1 MPRADNIPASMALLK
16 PLIIGPTKSG
26 KTDWA
31 MRAAEAG
38 FNVLYFDGDI
48 ATQTIAQ
55 LSPEG
60 KKRLYLMEIGDRLV
74 GDSFEPRMI
83 KTLAAFFTA
92 TRMLWNDAKQREY
105 SATKDEHNE
114 DGTCVDEI
122 WELRPSHFD
131 HNWVW
136 VLDSWTT
143 AAYSAMLDKANSQG
157 IDLGD
162 IEKADQGIYA
172 GAGNRLTNILATIRS
187 ARCHVVVVAH
197 PSQFEKTK
205 SPTNV
210 RAGDVKAKDRIVEW
224 TKMIPAS
231 SSNPHGFKM
240 GKDFTDIGWMDV
252 SIAGRR
258 ELNFKLTG
266 DRISG
271 GHLESKGDPRGD
283 HRFVDLIKKI
293 GGAVPDGQQGLG
305 SGLTIYAPNTFK
317 PASPASKKNL
327 LAGAP
332 KTHEPLQA
340 STEVK
345 PLKGLAGI
353 GGLPRAISPT

>member
-1 MPRADNIPASMALLK
+1 MPRADNIPAHMALLK

-31 MRAAEAG
+31 MRAAEQG
-38 FNVLYFDGDI
+38 FNVLYLDGDI

-60 KKRLYLMEIGDRLV
+60 KKRLFLMDVSDRLV

-92 TRMLWNDAKQREY
+92 TQMVWNDTKQKLY
-105 SATKDEHNE
+105 SSTLDKHNE
-114 DGTCVDEI
+114 DGTAVDEI
-122 WELRPSHFD
+122 WVMRPSRFD
-131 HNWVW
+131 HNWVI

-143 AAYSAMLDKANSQG
+143 ASYSAMLDKAEDMGVS
-157 IDLGD
+157 LAD
-162 IEKADQGIYA
+162 IEKVEQNIYA
-172 GAGNRLTNILATIRS
+172 GVGNRLTNILATIRT
-187 ARCHVVVVAH
+187 ARCHIVVVAH

-252 SIAGRR
+252 TGLGKR
-258 ELNFKLTG
+258 ELNFQLTG
-266 DRISG
+266 ERISG
-271 GHLESKGDPRGD
+271 GHLDSKGDPRGN
-283 HRFVDLIKKI
+283 HKFSDLVKKV
-293 GGAVPDGQQGLG
+293 GGSVPDGNQGLG
-305 SGLTIYAPNTFK
+305 EGLTIYEPGTYVPPGKQAN
-317 PASPASKKNL
+317 ALGSK
-327 LAGAP
+327 
-332 KTHEPLQA
+332 TQPLQA
-340 STEVK
+340 STK
-345 PLKGLAGI
+345 ASPIKGLAGL
-353 GGLPRAISPT
+353 GGLPKANT